1 MSDHDKSE
9 AVTMGKNETTNS
21 IHEVDE
27 KGRDHAS
34 SQTGSEFDLFAYH
47 EHNAGRLVIDPE

>member
-1 MSDHDKSE
+1 MSDHDTSQ
-9 AVTMGKNETTNS
+9 AVTMEKNETTNS

-27 KGRDHAS
+27 KSRDRAS